1 MTPVPNGSAMN
12 RPAYSPDET
21 PRAEDILLSGKFDGR
36 HFTPRQLRLLRKEM
50 LSLRAAVERA
60 EISHAT
66 HELRGTLLR
75 FSWIKWLMPRW
86 MGVAGER
93 GAISVLLKQYPLL
106 GSLASIALN
115 GPLRNM
121 AVRLA
126 RPGLKVG
133 IAALTGWSLWQV
145 WQAVKTPEAALDEA
159 DSPTLD

>member
-1 MTPVPNGSAMN
+1 
-12 RPAYSPDET
+12 
-21 PRAEDILLSGKFDGR
+21 
-36 HFTPRQLRLLRKEM
+36 
-50 LSLRAAVERA
+50 
-60 EISHAT
+60 
-66 HELRGTLLR
+66 
-75 FSWIKWLMPRW
+75 MPRW
-86 MGVAGER
+86 MGAAGER
-93 GAISVLLKQYPLL
+93 GAVGVLLKQYPLL

-145 WQAVKTPEAALDEA
+145 WLAVKTPVAAQDEA